1 MNKKLASAVGKC
13 IVKMRKSKGLSQE
26 KLALQAGIDRSYV
39 GRVERGEVNL
49 TVEKLYNFAEALGC
63 DVKELLP

>member
-1 MNKKLASAVGKC
+1 MNKKLAAAVGKC

-26 KLALQAGIDRSYV
+26 KLALQAGMNRSYV

>member
-1 MNKKLASAVGKC
+1 MNKKLAAAVGKC

-49 TVEKLYNFAEALGC
+49 TVEKLYNLAEVLGC

>member
-1 MNKKLASAVGKC
+1 MNKKLAAAVGKC

-49 TVEKLYNFAEALGC
+49 TVEKLYAFSEALGC
-63 DVKELLP
+63 NVKELLP